1 MNETK
6 PPRKFHYAW
15 VVAGVTFLTLIV
27 SAGVRSTPSTLVVP
41 LQEAFGWS
49 RSEISLA
56 VSINLVLFGL
66 FGPFAAALMERFGM
80 RRVMVIA
87 LTTVGIAAALTSQV
101 KAPWQLDLLWGVVVG
116 TGTGATATVLSA
128 TVSNRWFI
136 QRRGLVVGLLAASN
150 ASGQLIFL
158 PLLAWLVSTF
168 GWQTASYTTAIAVL
182 AVVPVVAIFMR
193 NYPRDI
199 NLRPYGATEESEVLK
214 ASTGNP
220 FWAAISNLGRGLRNK
235 NFWILAGSF
244 FVCGLSTNGLIGTHL
259 IPAAMDHGFEEVAAA
274 GLVATIGVF
283 DIVGTTVSGW
293 LSDRIDNR
301 KLLTWYYGLRGLSL
315 LFLPYALNSTFA
327 GLIIF
332 IVFYGLDWVATV
344 PPTVRLTSDVFGKS
358 NGSIMYGWIFA
369 AHQLGAATAAFGAGT
384 LYTWMGDYSS
394 SFWIAGLLCLVA
406 AGLVTR
412 IGKTGTASGKT
423 IPVTQSDTRAAEP
436 AAI

>member
-1 MNETK
+1 MNETQ

-15 VVAGVTFLTLIV
+15 IVAGVTFLTLIV

-128 TVSNRWFI
+128 TVSNRWFV

-158 PLLAWLVSTF
+158 PLLAWLVSNF

-193 NYPRDI
+193 NYPRDL
-199 NLRPYGATEESEVLK
+199 NLRPYGATAESEVLK
-214 ASTGNP
+214 PATGNP
-220 FWAAISNLGRGLRNK
+220 FWAAIS
-235 NFWILAGSF
+235 
-244 FVCGLSTNGLIGTHL
+244 
-259 IPAAMDHGFEEVAAA
+259 M
-274 GLVATIGVF
+274 
-283 DIVGTTVSGW
+283 
-293 LSDRIDNR
+293 
-301 KLLTWYYGLRGLSL
+301 
-315 LFLPYALNSTFA
+315 
-327 GLIIF
+327 
-332 IVFYGLDWVATV
+332 
-344 PPTVRLTSDVFGKS
+344 
-358 NGSIMYGWIFA
+358 
-369 AHQLGAATAAFGAGT
+369 
-384 LYTWMGDYSS
+384 
-394 SFWIAGLLCLVA
+394 
-406 AGLVTR
+406 
-412 IGKTGTASGKT
+412 
-423 IPVTQSDTRAAEP
+423 
-436 AAI
+436 

>member
-1 MNETK
+1 MNDSK
-6 PPRKFHYAW
+6 PRKLHYAW
-15 VVAGVTFLTLIV
+15 IVAGITFLTLIV

-41 LQEAFGWS
+41 LEQAFGWN

-87 LTTVGIAAALTSQV
+87 LTIVGIAAALTSQV
-101 KAPWQLDLLWGVVVG
+101 KSPWQLDLLWGVVVG

-128 TVSNRWFI
+128 TVSNRWFV
-136 QRRGLVVGLLAASN
+136 QRRGLVVGLLSASN
-150 ASGQLIFL
+150 ASGQLVFL

-168 GWQTASYTTAIAVL
+168 GWQAASYTTAIAVL

-193 NYPRDI
+193 NYPRDKA
-199 NLRPYGATEESEVLK
+199 LRPYGATGDTEPLK
-214 ASTGNP
+214 PLAGNP
-220 FWAAISNLGRGLRNK
+220 FALALGNLGRGLRDR

-259 IPAAMDHGFEEVAAA
+259 IPAAMDHGFAEVTAASLVAA
-274 GLVATIGVF
+274 IGVF
-283 DIVGTTVSGW
+283 DVIGTTVSGW
-293 LSDRIDNR
+293 LSDRFDNR
-301 KLLTWYYGLRGLSL
+301 KLLSWYYGLRGLSL
-315 LFLPYALNSTFA
+315 LFLPYALSSAFA
-327 GLIIF
+327 TLIIF

-344 PPTVRLTSDVFGKS
+344 PPTVRLTSDVFGKA

-369 AHQLGAATAAFGAGT
+369 SHQLGAAVAAFGAGT
-384 LYTWMGDYSS
+384 LYTWLGDYSS
-394 SFWIAGLLCLVA
+394 SFWLAGLFCLVA
-406 AGLVTR
+406 SGMVLRISKPGTTR
-412 IGKTGTASGKT
+412 GKTTPVIAPETTTAE
-423 IPVTQSDTRAAEP
+423 A